1 MPRYEDD
8 LREKLGKT
16 RAPITVGQY
25 IKRLQTLNDN
35 KHLTSMRFLMDYDAM
50 IDKIDKME
58 LAFTTKTSYLTAICA
73 TLGQYPKYHKL
84 YKRYQTLMIKNAN
97 EIRSETQKNIRN
109 EKQKESIIPMAE
121 IIETRDFIRK
131 QFDDGIT
138 EKGMNSECWEYLLS
152 YFLICL
158 YTEQPVRR
166 NKDFAECFVVFEEP
180 ETLDDK
186 KNYYVASTGEFIY
199 NNYKTSSFKGQQ
211 RFTVNEKLKKIIDE
225 YLFFYINH
233 IDVQTPAEFP
243 LLVHYDNRRIH
254 PVNGITR
261 TLNKAFQRN
270 IGSSALRH
278 IYITEKFGET
288 FKEMEETANA
298 MAHSTK
304 MQKEYSKHHG

>member
-1 MPRYEDD
+1 MPKYEDE
-8 LREKLGKT
+8 LRDKLAKT
-16 RAPITVGQY
+16 RAPVTVGQY

-50 IDKIDKME
+50 IDKIDKMD

-73 TLGQYPKYHKL
+73 TLGMYPKYHKL

-97 EIRSETQKNIRN
+97 EIKSETQKNLRN
-109 EKQKESIIPMAE
+109 EKQKDSIIPMKE

-131 QFDDGIT
+131 QFD
-138 EKGMNSECWEYLLS
+138 EGMEEHGMDKECWEHLLS

-158 YTEQPVRR
+158 YTEQPTRR
-166 NKDFAECFVVFEEP
+166 NKDFAECFVVFDEP
-180 ETLDDK
+180 DTLDDM
-186 KNYYVASTGEFIY
+186 KNYYVASKGEFIY

-211 RFTVNEKLKKIIDE
+211 RYTVNDTLKKIIDE
-225 YLFFYINH
+225 YLFLYINH

-243 LLVHYDNRRIH
+243 LLVHYDSHRIH

-261 TLNKAFQRN
+261 ALNKAFQRN

-278 IYITEKFGET
+278 IYITEKFGES
-288 FKEMEETANA
+288 FKEMEQVAEA
-298 MAHSTK
+298 MAHSTGTQK
-304 MQKEYSKHHG
+304 MYSKHNG